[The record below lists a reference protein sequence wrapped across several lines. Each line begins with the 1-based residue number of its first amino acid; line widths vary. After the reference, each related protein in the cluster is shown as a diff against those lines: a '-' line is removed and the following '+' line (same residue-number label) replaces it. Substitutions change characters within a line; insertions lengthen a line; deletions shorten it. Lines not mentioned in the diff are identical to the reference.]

1 MRNERSF
8 VPVDRI
14 VYHHQGGVRMP
25 RNRKCRRVC
34 REPQN
39 RVFLPEK
46 ENNTAVMLDV
56 EGLEAVRLC
65 DLEEMDQDS
74 AAERMNVSRGT
85 FQRILY
91 DARKKI
97 AEAVVCGKKLMIE
110 GGNYEVTCCSK
121 KNLCRHCR
129 VQEDKN
135 NESKL

>member
-1 MRNERSF
+1 MSRS
-8 VPVDRI
+8 
-14 VYHHQGGVRMP
+14 
-25 RNRKCRRVC
+25 RKCRRVC

-39 RVFLPEK
+39 RIFLPEK
-46 ENNTAVMLDV
+46 ENHTAVMLDV

-91 DARKKI
+91 DARRKI

-110 GGNYEVTCCSK
+110 GGNYEVTNTCCSK
-121 KNLCRHCR
+121 KNLCRHCSL
-129 VQEDKN
+129 QGEDNKN
-135 NESKL
+135 EPKL